1 MSHPLTLMSA
11 GATGHKLVHDRL
23 LETQLFSAFTAQELS
38 MLASSMALYEA
49 HPHSLLFN
57 EGEHGDY
64 MLILVEGK
72 LLINKKDS
80 DSSEKLMA
88 EIGPGRIVG
97 EMAILDGEPR
107 SASCTVGGKPA
118 QLLLMT
124 RDAYLKLSSQHA
136 SLALKLTLQLARLL
150 SQRLRMVSGKLVDYL

>member
-1 MSHPLTLMSA
+1 MSQPLTLLSA
-11 GATGHKLVHDRL
+11 GTGGQKLVHDKL
-23 LETQLFSAFTAQELS
+23 METPLFGPFSSQELEQ
-38 MLASSMALYEA
+38 LAASMALYEA
-49 HPHSLLFN
+49 HPHTTLFN
-57 EGEHGDY
+57 EGDRGDY
-64 MLILVEGK
+64 MLILTEGK

-80 DSSEKLMA
+80 TDSEKLMA

-118 QLLLMT
+118 QLLLIT
-124 RDAYLKLSSQHA
+124 RDAYLKLSAQHA
-136 SLALKLTLQLARLL
+136 ALTLKLTILLARML